1 MPDLRCPKLDLLGR
15 ALIEAYRRREESL
28 AYSVN
33 PEQTA
38 IAEDTIA
45 RLHELI
51 AGHRTDCFLCQK
63 KVPRPVLATEGKILP
78 VRNVA

>member
-1 MPDLRCPKLDLLGR
+1 MPDLRCPKLDLMGR

-28 AYSVN
+28 ARCAS
-33 PEQTA
+33 PQQTA

-45 RLHELI
+45 ELHEII
-51 AGHRTDCFLCQK
+51 ANHRVDCYLCK
-63 KVPRPVLATEGKILP
+63 TKPPMPVHASETRFH